1 MMAGHNAGLMPRKP
15 SRRPA
20 TASAR
25 VDERGSSSNGFKSIR
40 SSLNGGHMASTSIGN
55 AQLCQHMHQ
64 MGIPFTSSSTSQR
77 KEDEESQSGTSS
89 ILPVKVKQDSFG
101 SHRRSVSFLELVDR
115 NSRGPSNSPDSTLED
130 IRRLV
135 PDVPQDEPETSVT
148 ELAPRTSIVEP
159 EVQQRKADVDPNTHS
174 VLSQALGR
182 IAELE
187 SSLEYYERAC
197 VDATFDSDFWQ
208 KEYNRL
214 YDIMRIAEQKQE
226 QMMVYIRRLEG
237 RVKKEEKESEKED
250 TGKARKKADRS
261 SAATIPIPAV
271 QPVKGDVNSHSM
283 LEIASSSASVT
294 TTEDHSPLASH
305 LPVMKGLKRVTSSS
319 TMKSKE
325 MFALD
330 QTMTASSTSTTTQRK
345 QINPIC
351 NPLIAPIMQDQLK
364 LRELGSNWDQ
374 EKRNVISKW
383 VKTAQ
388 VSNEEKQKS
397 KRITTIERSLK
408 EASNIQNANEL
419 FYKGWTID
427 SSPQE
432 EEEEEN
438 KATIQTPSREE
449 DVRGRHPFSIITNS
463 ALKARWADA
472 GTNLGLDQEQNETQ
486 AYAGLQA
493 HSRWRVWKANMGK

>member
-1 MMAGHNAGLMPRKP
+1 M
-15 SRRPA
+15 
-20 TASAR
+20 
-25 VDERGSSSNGFKSIR
+25 
-40 SSLNGGHMASTSIGN
+40 
-55 AQLCQHMHQ
+55 
-64 MGIPFTSSSTSQR
+64 
-77 KEDEESQSGTSS
+77 
-89 ILPVKVKQDSFG
+89 
-101 SHRRSVSFLELVDR
+101 
-115 NSRGPSNSPDSTLED
+115 
-130 IRRLV
+130 
-135 PDVPQDEPETSVT
+135 
-148 ELAPRTSIVEP
+148 
-159 EVQQRKADVDPNTHS
+159 
-174 VLSQALGR
+174 
-182 IAELE
+182 
-187 SSLEYYERAC
+187 EYYERAC

-226 QMMVYIRRLEG
+226 QMMVYIRKLETLLKVEEKRSG
-237 RVKKEEKESEKED
+237 KEENGKACKKE
-250 TGKARKKADRS
+250 DRS
-261 SAATIPIPAV
+261 SAATLPIPVV
-271 QPVKGDVNSHSM
+271 QHVKGDVNSHSM

-294 TTEDHSPLASH
+294 TTEEHSPLSSH
-305 LPVMKGLKRVTSSS
+305 LVAMKELKRVTSSS

-325 MFALD
+325 IFALD
-330 QTMTASSTSTTTQRK
+330 QTISASSTSTMTQK
-345 QINPIC
+345 KHVQPIT
-351 NPLIAPIMQDQLK
+351 NPLIAPIMQEQLK
-364 LRELGSNWDQ
+364 LREVSSNWDQ

-432 EEEEEN
+432 EEHGE
-438 KATIQTPSREE
+438 KASIKPLTREE

-472 GTNLGLDQEQNETQ
+472 GTNLGLDKEQNETQ